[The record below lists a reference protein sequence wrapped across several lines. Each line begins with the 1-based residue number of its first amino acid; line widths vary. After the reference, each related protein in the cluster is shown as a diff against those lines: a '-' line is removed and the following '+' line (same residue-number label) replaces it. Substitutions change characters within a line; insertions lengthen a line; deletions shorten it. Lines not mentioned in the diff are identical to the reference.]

1 MAIATKNLAAATW
14 TDLST
19 EMATVGGIVNVIVD
33 AADCKIGLKA
43 TAPTDGI
50 VMTINEAVEVQNK
63 VGSTLKLWAYSTAGA
78 KVTLMSAGA
87 KRVVVDGTGT
97 T

>member
-33 AADCKIGLKA
+33 AAGCKSG
-43 TAPTDGI
+43 
-50 VMTINEAVEVQNK
+50 
-63 VGSTLKLWAYSTAGA
+63 
-78 KVTLMSAGA
+78 
-87 KRVVVDGTGT
+87 
-97 T
+97 

>member
-1 MAIATKNLAAATW
+1 
-14 TDLST
+14 
-19 EMATVGGIVNVIVD
+19 
-33 AADCKIGLKA
+33 
-43 TAPTDGI
+43 
-50 VMTINEAVEVQNK
+50 MTINEAVEVQNK

-87 KRVVVDGTGT
+87 KRIVIDGTGT